1 MPPIINQGKFGNC
14 TQASGISYVFAY
26 EINCMRN
33 VDAKQSEE
41 NQYSELFTYSMLR
54 AFEGQSIL
62 ATDGWDIL
70 KEIGCPNRKTYN
82 PSWMNGYDKYYA
94 AMQNRVES
102 YMRIDVSTEEGII
115 ALKKWLYNHNNDSE
129 HGGIVSFGINIID
142 HTNLHFNSTSPN
154 GANGYYVFIPSTN
167 MLHGHMMTIVGYDDN
182 TEFDYNGDGKI
193 TNNIDITG
201 DGKVTIADWEKGA
214 FKIANSWGIWGNN
227 NSIKDTGYVYMSYRY
242 CDQLLENAIT
252 RGEVYVVIPRADKKA
267 EVTAKISINYP
278 KRSEVFVVC
287 NSKNSG
293 GSSSFVPNVFKQSM
307 VSSSTFSGDNSNP
320 TLEIGLDLSGNGLNN
335 LGNSKISIGLFE
347 FDQTHKYQGY
357 VSDFSIF
364 DYRNNQVF
372 EVKCEQDKVLTQDLS
387 ANMLNIDYYLLPSSV
402 SENLTIKNNS
412 ILRNNLNVTSNKSI
426 ILKDNSPIAIY
437 NTTLT
442 IAQGATLTVGN
453 NTKIVGKAGNPKII
467 INGTLNIVGNF
478 SIENCEIELNGTI
491 TSTSGALAIDGGM
504 RNITVK
510 KQIIF
515 PSKLSSATLKNAKI
529 LMTNSNSELYMS
541 SGIGNVII
549 DNVNVTSSTGKQN
562 NHQGIDIR
570 CNNFSITNSS
580 FQYGQYGLYIA
591 RAFAA
596 PTMPIKNC
604 SFSNNTNG
612 LATACG
618 AYNISNCTFKSNG
631 YSIQVN
637 ATVGVTNVENCSI
650 NGGTYGVYAYGQGTG
665 CVNLK
670 NNTIKG
676 TQEAVYATN
685 SAYLRLKCNDL
696 QNNYVGVRLQNNS
709 EGYFTNSGSIEG
721 GYNNFTNCNYG
732 ILGGSTS
739 TTNRKNRFYIENG
752 RNNLRTGSYAISGMF
767 QSITTSTYN
776 CGNNYW
782 KNSSNC
788 GTVTGLNGT
797 VKLYDNSPL
806 TYFNSCANSII
817 AVNGRTTLKAA
828 KKQTYNDLK
837 DATLEQQINNAIE
850 LDKSSKEESYTMLS
864 NIMKKN
870 IILFSDDTQ
879 AETMNRGYYYAR
891 QQLAEIVQDSTG
903 NHSEKIADME
913 LIQDNVAKVLNI
925 ENESVAQQIIER
937 SQTMFLDGKYDEAVE
952 YLENEYYKLSND
964 NEKCA
969 LESAICQTKILS
981 ELAQNPE
988 TEGDLLEKLKEC
1000 KTCENNDEL
1009 LFKNQH
1015 RIKRRLNAVENE
1027 DFGTTDGEIEMHISP
1042 NPATDFVQVEIN
1054 NAIDCQLII
1063 KSSYGQEIIS
1073 FIIDNDC
1080 FTKQIQ
1086 TSDLAI
1092 GSYIFSVVYNNKT
1105 LLSEIIIVK

>member
-1 MPPIINQGKFGNC
+1 
-14 TQASGISYVFAY
+14 
-26 EINCMRN
+26 
-33 VDAKQSEE
+33 
-41 NQYSELFTYSMLR
+41 MLKS
-54 AFEGQSIL
+54 FEGQTISV
-62 ATDGWDIL
+62 TDGWDIL
-70 KEIGCPNRKTYN
+70 KEIGCPNRKTYPQN
-82 PSWMNGYDKYYA
+82 ITSWMNGYDKYYA

-102 YMRIDVSTEEGII
+102 YMRIDVSTEEGILT
-115 ALKKWLYNHNNDSE
+115 LKKWLYNHNNGSE
-129 HGGIVSFGINIID
+129 YGGIASFGTKI
-142 HTNLHFNSTSPN
+142 TK
-154 GANGYYVFIPSTN
+154 ANGYPEFEEGSVGGAIGYAKFIPSTTYGD
-167 MLHGHMMTIVGYDDN
+167 GHMMTIVGYDDN
-182 TEFDYNGDGKI
+182 AEFDYNNDGKI

-214 FKIANSWGIWGNN
+214 FKIANSWGESWCGKKV
-227 NSIKDTGYVYMSYRY
+227 SGSFQKEDGGYAYMSYRY
-242 CDQLLENAIT
+242 CDQLLENAMT
-252 RGEVYVVIPRADKKA
+252 RGEVYVVIPRTDKKP
-267 EVTAKISINYP
+267 EITAKISINYP
-278 KRSEVFVVC
+278 KRSEVFVAC
-287 NSKNSG
+287 NSANSD
-293 GSSSFVPNVFKQSM
+293 GSSSFVPNVFNKSM

-320 TLEIGLDLSGNGLNN
+320 TLEIGLDLSGNGLKN

-426 ILKDNSPIAIY
+426 TLKDNSSISIY
-437 NTTLT
+437 NSTLT

-453 NTKIVGKAGNPKII
+453 NTKILGKAGNPKII
-467 INGTLNIVGNF
+467 VNGTLNIVGNF
-478 SIENCEIELNGTI
+478 AIENCEIELNGTI

-515 PSKLSSATLKNAKI
+515 PSKLSNVTFKNAKM
-529 LMTNSNSELYMS
+529 LMTNSSSELYMS

-570 CNNFSITNSS
+570 CNNFSVTNSS

-637 ATVGVTNVENCSI
+637 ATVGVTNVENCAI

-665 CVNLK
+665 CINLK
-670 NNTIKG
+670 NNIIKG
-676 TQEAVYATN
+676 TQEAIYATN

-752 RNNLRTGSYAISGMF
+752 QNNLYTGGYAISGMF

-776 CGNNYW
+776 CSSNYW

-788 GTVTGLNGT
+788 GSVTGLNGT

-817 AVNGRTTLKAA
+817 AVNRRTTLKAA

-850 LDKSSKEESYTMLS
+850 LDKLSKEESYNLLS
-864 NIMKKN
+864 DIMKEN
-870 IILFSDDTQ
+870 ISLFSDNSQT
-879 AETMNRGYYYAR
+879 ELISRGYHYAR
-891 QQLAEIVQDSTG
+891 QQLAEIVQDSME
-903 NHSEKIADME
+903 NYSDKIADME
-913 LIQDNVAKVLNI
+913 QIQDDVTKMLSI

-937 SQTMFLDGKYDEAVE
+937 SQTMFLNGEYGESVE
-952 YLENEYYKLSND
+952 YLENEYYKLLND
-964 NEKCA
+964 SEKCA
-969 LESAICQTKILS
+969 VESAICQTRILS

-1009 LFKNQH
+1009 LFRNQH
-1015 RIKRRLNAVENE
+1015 RIKRRLNPAENE

-1054 NAIDCQLII
+1054 NATDCQLII

-1080 FTKQIQ
+1080 VTKQIQ